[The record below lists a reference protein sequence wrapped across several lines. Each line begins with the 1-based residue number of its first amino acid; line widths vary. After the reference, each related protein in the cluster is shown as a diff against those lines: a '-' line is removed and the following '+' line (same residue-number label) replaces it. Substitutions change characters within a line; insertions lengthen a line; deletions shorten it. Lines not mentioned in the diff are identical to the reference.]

1 MRAKRRFSS
10 PRAYGK
16 ENPTGIEWLLIG
28 LGTLTAIGISV
39 LVYDA
44 YQITQAYKA
53 TLPPGTT
60 ATTAGEQAWLQSP
73 AGQAAVLQQ
82 MMPWLTPAQVQ
93 SAAMNMPAV
102 GG

>member
-1 MRAKRRFSS
+1 MKTRRRRFSS
-10 PRAYGK
+10 PRPYGK

-39 LVYDA
+39 VVYEA

-60 ATTAGEQAWLQSP
+60 ATSAGEQAWLQSP
-73 AGQAAVLQQ
+73 AGQAALAQQ
-82 MMPWLTPAQVQ
+82 MPWLPATSQA
-93 SAAMNMPAV
+93 SLPAV